1 MGRGRLE
8 WRRAK
13 ERDKEG
19 FSKRD
24 EHWTWRMGEGLESK
38 KEKDFRRWSKTNAGR
53 KEEENSDFKGYGQE
67 RV

>member
-1 MGRGRLE
+1 
-8 WRRAK
+8 
-13 ERDKEG
+13 
-19 FSKRD
+19 
-24 EHWTWRMGEGLESK
+24 MGEGLESK